1 MRKFILL
8 TTALALAACQT
19 PATRNGTYDDIK
31 SSLDQAATTA
41 KPSTPDAAAAAL
53 LPPLNIAVPQARA
66 PLEERF
72 SVSFNNVPA
81 NQFFNAIVSGTRYN
95 MLVHPEVGGNISANL
110 KNVTLFEA
118 LDAIRDLYG
127 YDYTVE
133 GNRITIRPLT
143 MQTRVF
149 QVNYLTGSRKG
160 TSDTRVTSNSAV
172 TLAGNGTSGSGSNTS
187 SNGTSQNNGSGTNG
201 LTSNTMPQNG
211 QNNGNNNNN
220 GLPTSSFIDSAKVST
235 AYASDFWGDLKT
247 ALEAIVGKENGR
259 SVVISPQSGVVVVH
273 AMPDELRN
281 VTAYLRASQLSVD
294 RQVILEAKIL
304 EVQLNSN
311 YQTGINWASLAT
323 FHGGSNTSSLGF
335 GQPGTVLTN
344 TPGSTLSSLG
354 SAALNAVTGNSFLPA
369 GTNTGSVFG
378 FALQT
383 SNFAALISFL
393 ESQGSVHVLSNPR
406 IATLNNQKAVLKVG
420 SDDFFVTGVSTTTTT
435 SAVSNNV
442 SPSVTLEPFFSGV
455 VLDVTPQ
462 IDADGNIILHVHPAV
477 TKVTSVTQTINLG
490 FAGTLVLPLASSST
504 QETDSIVRGLD
515 GHIVAIGGLML
526 QTSTAD
532 RSELPGVGDVPL
544 LGALFRNTDQT
555 MAKSELVI
563 LIKPTIV
570 KDGSSWEQNLLESQ
584 RHVQELDPRN
594 VTPLY

>member
-8 TTALALAACQT
+8 TTALGFAALLAACQT
-19 PATRNGTYDDIK
+19 PAVKQGTYEDINAA
-31 SSLDQAATTA
+31 LNQAAV
-41 KPSTPDAAAAAL
+41 KPATPDAAAAAL
-53 LPPLNIAVPQARA
+53 LPPLAIAAPPAKPQ
-66 PLEERF
+66 LEERF

-81 NQFFNAIVSGTRYN
+81 AQFFNAIVSGTRYN
-95 MLVHPEVGGNISANL
+95 MLVHPEVGGTISANL

-133 GNRITIRPLT
+133 GNRITIKPLT

-160 TSDTRVTSNSAV
+160 TSDTRVTSNSAL
-172 TLAGNGTSGSGSNTS
+172 TLANN
-187 SNGTSQNNGSGTNG
+187 NNGSPTGTGNTSQTSG
-201 LTSNTMPQNG
+201 L
-211 QNNGNNNNN
+211 GNNTGLLNDQNSGNNS

-235 AYASDFWGDLKT
+235 AYTADFWTDLKT
-247 ALEAIVGKENGR
+247 ALEAIVGKQDGR
-259 SVVISPQSGVVVVH
+259 SVVISPQSGVVVVR

-281 VTAYLRASQLSVD
+281 VAAYLRASQLSVD

-304 EVQLNSN
+304 EVQLNSD

-323 FHGGSNTSSLGF
+323 YRGGVTQTSAGF

-344 TPGSTLSSLG
+344 TPGSSLASTVG
-354 SAALNAVTGNSFLPA
+354 NAALQTLTGTSFLPA
-369 GTNTGSVFG
+369 TTNPGSIFG
-378 FALQT
+378 LALQT

-420 SDDFFVTGVSTTTTT
+420 SDDFFVTGVTTTTTT
-435 SAVSNNV
+435 SAVSNNT
-442 SPSVTLEPFFSGV
+442 SPTVTLEPFFSGV

-462 IDADGNIILHVHPAV
+462 IDADGNIILHVHPSV

-490 FAGTLVLPLASSST
+490 QAGTLVLPLASSST

-515 GHIVAIGGLML
+515 GHIVAIGGLMR
-526 QTSTAD
+526 QTTSAGK
-532 RSELPGVGDVPL
+532 SEVPGMGDVPL
-544 LGALFRNTDQT
+544 LGALFRNTDQST
-555 MAKSELVI
+555 AKSELVI

-570 KDGSSWEQNLLESQ
+570 KDSASWEQDILDSQ
-584 RHVQELDPRN
+584 RRVQELDPRN
-594 VTPLY
+594 VRPLY

>member
-8 TTALALAACQT
+8 TTALGFAALLAACQT
-19 PATRNGTYDDIK
+19 PTAKHGTYDDINAA
-31 SSLDQAATTA
+31 LNQAVA
-41 KPSTPDAAAAAL
+41 KPATPDAAAAAL
-53 LPPLNIAVPQARA
+53 LPPLAITAPPAKPQ
-66 PLEERF
+66 LEERF

-81 NQFFNAIVSGTRYN
+81 PQFFNAIVSGTRYN
-95 MLVHPEVGGNISANL
+95 MLVHPEVGGTISANL

-133 GNRITIRPLT
+133 GNRITIKPLT

-160 TSDTRVTSNSAV
+160 TSDTRVTSNSAL
-172 TLAGNGTSGSGSNTS
+172 TLA
-187 SNGTSQNNGSGTNG
+187 
-201 LTSNTMPQNG
+201 
-211 QNNGNNNNN
+211 NNNNN
-220 GLPTSSFIDSAKVST
+220 GSPGGTGNTSQMSGSNNNAGLLNNQNSGNNSGLPGSSFIDSAKVST
-235 AYASDFWGDLKT
+235 AYTADFWADLKT
-247 ALEAIVGKENGR
+247 ALEAIVGKQDGR
-259 SVVISPQSGVVVVH
+259 SVVISPQSGVVVVR

-281 VTAYLRASQLSVD
+281 VAAYLRASQLSVD

-323 FHGGSNTSSLGF
+323 YRGGVTQTSAGF
-335 GQPGTVLTN
+335 GQPGSILTN
-344 TPGSTLSSLG
+344 QPGASLASTVG
-354 SAALNAVTGNSFLPA
+354 NAALQTLTGTSFLPA
-369 GTNTGSVFG
+369 TTNPGSIFG
-378 FALQT
+378 LALQT

-420 SDDFFVTGVSTTTTT
+420 SDDFFVTGVTTTTTT
-435 SAVSNNV
+435 SAVSNNT
-442 SPSVTLEPFFSGV
+442 SPTVTLEPFFSGV

-462 IDADGNIILHVHPAV
+462 IDAEGNIILHVHPSV

-490 FAGTLVLPLASSST
+490 QAGTLVLPLASSST

-515 GHIVAIGGLML
+515 GHIVAIGGLMR
-526 QTSTAD
+526 QTTTAGKSD
-532 RSELPGVGDVPL
+532 VPGASDVPL

-555 MAKSELVI
+555 TAKSELVI

-570 KDGSSWEQNLLESQ
+570 KDSASWEQNILDSE

-594 VTPLY
+594 VRPLY